1 VDDPV
6 SRMQDPARRAV
17 RYQKVAAEYQDLAG
31 GAPSPFLRGYFQRIA
46 QHYHQQAAGELR
58 VVEHDGAAL
67 RERAPG

>member
-1 VDDPV
+1 VDDPFR
-6 SRMQDPARRAV
+6 RMQDPARRAV
-17 RYQKVAAEYQDLAG
+17 RYQKVAAEYEELAG
-31 GAPSPFLRGYFQRIA
+31 GATSPFLRAYFQRIA

>member
-1 VDDPV
+1 VDDPFR
-6 SRMQDPARRAV
+6 RMQGLARRAV
-17 RYQKVAAEYQDLAG
+17 RHQKIAAEYEELAE
-31 GAPSPFLRGYFQRIA
+31 GASSPFLRAYFQRIA

>member
-1 VDDPV
+1 VTDPF
-6 SRMQDPARRAV
+6 SRMQDPARRAG
-17 RYQKVAAEYQDLAG
+17 RYRKVAAEYEELAG
-31 GAPSPFLRGYFQRIA
+31 GATSPFLRAYFQRIA